1 MPYFNL
7 RLIVFVFIG
16 LSVSV
21 ASAQSLSLSQL
32 LKTPYVSN
40 LAVSPQS
47 TDILFVLN
55 KEGRRNVF
63 KATPNEQ
70 LQQLTQFNDDDGQE
84 ISNLN
89 ISKDGQWAVFVRGG
103 DHGANSMAK
112 PIDPK
117 SGIVAP
123 KIVIYSIF
131 LPTGQV
137 KLLAEG
143 DFPTINPDSKTL
155 AFISRDQIMG
165 VAVDGST
172 PAKLLF
178 YARGSSRALQWS
190 PDGKKLAFASRRTT
204 HSFIGIF
211 EPGKKNIH
219 WVAPSFFKDDF
230 PNWSPDG
237 TSLAFVRQPAT
248 GGETDSITAKKH
260 RPWAIMVTNLNTGQT
275 QQVWE
280 APKTLQGSVP
290 AWQGGINLNWPTAQ
304 QLVFLSYHD
313 GWPHLYSIAPSGT
326 GFKQITG
333 GNFSVDQISF
343 SSDGKK
349 IAFAANN
356 GKEKQDL
363 DRKHIGVVNV
373 DGSSFRMLT
382 SGDAIAAAPAFINQD
397 QQLAIIHASST
408 LPPSPAIINLS
419 NNAAPKRLAQ
429 TIFQDF
435 DAQALIVPEQVSF
448 KAEDGLLVYGQLFKP
463 QKSRGKSPAL
473 VYIHGG
479 PRRQMFLGWH
489 FMDYYFYDYAFNQ
502 YLASQGFTVLAVN
515 YRMGTGYGYHFQNP
529 DNAGNLG
536 AAEYLDILAAGKWL
550 ASQKNIDAN
559 KIGVYGGSYGG
570 YLTAFALGK
579 NSDIFKVGVD
589 IHGVH
594 NRERKSAEGPTAPDA
609 DLAAKLASVSSPSN
623 YVDKWTSPV
632 LIIHG
637 DDDQNVNFTQSLD
650 LVNRLKARNVQAE
663 YLVIPDETHH
673 WMVFEN
679 LLQVKLATATFL
691 MKHLMKP

>member
-1 MPYFNL
+1 MYNFNI
-7 RLIVFVFIG
+7 RLIVFG
-16 LSVSV
+16 LISLIVST
-21 ASAQSLSLSQL
+21 ASAQNLTLSQL

-40 LAVSPQS
+40 LAASSQN

-63 KATPNEQ
+63 KVTPNEQ

-84 ISNLN
+84 ISSLSL
-89 ISKDGQWAVFVRGG
+89 SKDGQWAVFVRGG

-123 KIVIYSIF
+123 KIAIYSIH

-137 KLLAEG
+137 KQLAEG
-143 DFPTINPDSKTL
+143 DFPALNPDSKTL
-155 AFISRDQIMG
+155 AFISRDQIMN
-165 VAVDGST
+165 VPIDGSAS
-172 PAKLLF
+172 AKLLF

-204 HSFIGIF
+204 HSFIGVF
-211 EPGKKNIH
+211 EQGKKNIH

-237 TSLAFVRQPAT
+237 ASLAFVRQPAT
-248 GGETDSITAKKH
+248 GGEIDSITAKKH
-260 RPWAIMVTNLNTGQT
+260 RPWAIMVSNLNTNHI
-275 QQVWE
+275 QQIWE
-280 APKTLQGSVP
+280 APQTLQASVP
-290 AWQGGINLNWPTAQ
+290 AWQGGINLNWPTEQ
-304 QLVFLSYHD
+304 QLVFLSYQD
-313 GWPHLYSIAPSGT
+313 GWPHLYSIAPSGKN
-326 GFKQITG
+326 FKQITK

-343 SSDGKK
+343 SSDGKQ
-349 IAFAANN
+349 IAFAANT

-363 DRKHIGVVNV
+363 DRKHIGVVQV
-373 DGSSFRMLT
+373 DGSAFRMLT
-382 SGDAIAAAPAFINQD
+382 SGDGISSAPIFINQN
-397 QQLAIIHASST
+397 QQLAIIHGSSK
-408 LPPSPAIINLS
+408 LPPSPAIISLS
-419 NNAAPKRLAQ
+419 NNVAPKRLAQ
-429 TIFQDF
+429 SIFQDF
-435 DAQALIVPEQVSF
+435 DEQALIVPEQVSF
-448 KAEDGLLVYGQLFKP
+448 KSEDGLLVYGQLFKP
-463 QKSRGKSPAL
+463 KKAQGKTPAL

-515 YRMGTGYGYHFQNP
+515 YRMGTGYGYAFQNP
-529 DNAGNLG
+529 DHVGNLG
-536 AAEYLDILAAGKWL
+536 ASEYLDILAAGKWL
-550 ASQKNIDAN
+550 SNQKGIDAN

-594 NRERKSAEGPTAPDA
+594 NRERKPADGPTAPDA
-609 DLAAKLASVSSPSN
+609 DLAAKLASDSSPSN

-673 WMVFEN
+673 WMVFDN
-679 LLQVKLATATFL
+679 LLQVKQATAEFL
-691 MKHLMKP
+691 IKHLMKP